1 LEHRIS
7 NTTRNQLDSACD
19 NIIKSAADEA
29 RAIIKDN
36 IVELRK
42 IIDLLMHNRELNRS
56 DLMKIITDEDSLGK
70 GESDDVLFI
79 SRNMD
84 K

>member
-1 LEHRIS
+1 
-7 NTTRNQLDSACD
+7 
-19 NIIKSAADEA
+19 
-29 RAIIKDN
+29 
-36 IVELRK
+36 
-42 IIDLLMHNRELNRS
+42 MHNRELNRS